1 MPKKA
6 GEEQLAAFI
15 YHNGPMQVGISS
27 HVFKGMA
34 RAGAEA
40 FIPWEMCSNLTQRGI
55 DHSLGVVGFGTH
67 PEHGDYWIIRN
78 SWGHK
83 WADHGYVYLPR
94 GFDGG
99 EGWNGYCGHF
109 MASGAHVYTMGEPR
123 YYYEV

>member
-1 MPKKA
+1 MPRSGKVIVFGVDIPVK
-6 GEEQLAAFI
+6 LAFYA
-15 YHNGPMQVGISS
+15 
-27 HVFKGMA
+27 
-34 RAGAEA
+34 
-40 FIPWEMCSNLTQRGI
+40 LTEHGI
-55 DHSLGVVGFGTH
+55 DHSLGVVGYGTDS
-67 PEHGDYWIIRN
+67 EHGDYWIIRN

-109 MASGAHVYTMGEPR
+109 MASGAHVYTMGDPR